1 MLSAAALL
9 VLTGLVGRA
18 PEVEDR
24 TAEPEAS
31 HEVEAAAGDGS
42 EAGAER
48 GEGEAV
54 APNGSEPS
62 EGAGP
67 DGDEPEGAGQDGGEP
82 SEGAEQGGDESEGV
96 GPDGGEPSEGAGLD
110 GGESEGAD
118 PDGDEPSEGE
128 DPDGGE
134 SEGED
139 LVGEEPGEGE
149 DPDDELDEDEDEDD
163 PWSPDP
169 ATAARLRGR
178 VLTFGERD
186 PLSDARLVF
195 PDGRPS
201 VLMELD
207 GSFSVMLPPGRHEF
221 LVRAPGFRDLE
232 AAVELQPRQD
242 LEIELRLESELDSDT
257 YRTVVKAER
266 QVAISSTT
274 LRDDEIHKMA
284 GSRGDPLRVV
294 NSLPGVGQLAG
305 FLPYVVVRGAA
316 PGNTGYYLD
325 GARVPILFHVAIG
338 PSVIHPYFIDAV
350 DFYPSGAP
358 VRLGRYTSGI
368 IEARTRP
375 ARRDRVHGD
384 VDVRLTDAGGLLE
397 IPFDRRKK
405 DPDCEEPSR
414 RERKSKGL
422 EGRQCERM
430 PAKGALT
437 VAGRYSYTAGILSLV
452 QSQARIAYWD
462 YQARLDHSLGPNL
475 DFTAFA
481 FGSYDDLGTKATR
494 DEQTG
499 EVLEPAQTFLRFQFH
514 RIDSR
519 LRQRMRGG
527 GQAVYAVVLGLD
539 QTGAGGEEGVGT
551 DEWRIAPRADFRVPI
566 SDALT
571 VGFGLDQEFQLFRLP
586 QLDQDMITEDIG
598 FLFSERTVSVTAGY
612 LELLWQKAG
621 FELRPGVR
629 TDFYVQTGRSPYLP
643 RARGVTYATGV
654 DPRLLMRERV
664 GNRLTLKQTLGIY
677 HQPPSFPIPIPGI
690 ESFGFERGLQRNTQG
705 SFGYELKL
713 FDERLLLQQDAYL
726 GRLSNLQDY
735 ELAAASEEEPLDEL
749 EDVINQVTGWAYGLE
764 TLLKLDPRLRT
775 FGWIAYTLSR
785 STRDFPVGGSA
796 NSNWDQRHIL
806 NLVLGYKI
814 SQKWY
819 FSGRMHYHTGRPWTA
834 PVGDQSQ
841 IDALRLNRNNA
852 RLPPFFQ
859 LDLRIERIWRW
870 PDWQLHA
877 VLDVANSTYSNE
889 VFLCTPP
896 TDEGTDVPAFQQM
909 RSSQALDAAAAG
921 GIARCTEQGFRYI
934 IPSFGLRARW

>member
-1 MLSAAALL
+1 MLCAALL
-9 VLTGLVGRA
+9 VLASLVGPEPDVEESMARTEPSTEPA
-18 PEVEDR
+18 PD
-24 TAEPEAS
+24 TAEP
-31 HEVEAAAGDGS
+31 
-42 EAGAER
+42 
-48 GEGEAV
+48 
-54 APNGSEPS
+54 SEPS
-62 EGAGP
+62 ET
-67 DGDEPEGAGQDGGEP
+67 EP
-82 SEGAEQGGDESEGV
+82 SET
-96 GPDGGEPSEGAGLD
+96 EPSET
-110 GGESEGAD
+110 EPTET
-118 PDGDEPSEGE
+118 EPSETE
-128 DPDGGE
+128 RA
-134 SEGED
+134 
-139 LVGEEPGEGE
+139 EPTEAE
-149 DPDDELDEDEDEDD
+149 PTEAETDDAEDD
-163 PWSPDP
+163 PWATDP

-178 VLTFGERD
+178 VLTFGERE
-186 PLSDARLVF
+186 PLGDARLVF
-195 PDGRPS
+195 LDGRPA
-201 VLMELD
+201 VLTEGD
-207 GSFSVMLPPGRHEF
+207 GTFSVMLPPGRHE
-221 LVRAPGFRDLE
+221 LIVRAPGRRDLT

-242 LEIELRLESELDSDT
+242 LEVELRLDSELDSDT
-257 YRTVVKAER
+257 YRTVVTAER
-266 QVAISSTT
+266 QVAVSSTT

-284 GSRGDPLRVV
+284 GSRGDPLRVI

-338 PSVIHPYFIDAV
+338 PSVIHPYFIDQV

-384 VDVRLTDAGGLLE
+384 VDIRLTDAGGLLE
-397 IPFDRRKK
+397 IPFDRRKV

-414 RERKSKGL
+414 RERKAKGL
-422 EGRQCERM
+422 KGRQCERQT
-430 PAKGALT
+430 ARGALT

-475 DFTAFA
+475 DFTSFA
-481 FGSYDDLGTKATR
+481 FGSYDDLGTKAVV

-499 EVLEPAQTFLRFQFH
+499 EEIEPAQTFLRFQFH
-514 RIDSR
+514 RIDNR
-519 LRQRMRGG
+519 LRQRLRGG
-527 GQAVYAVVLGLD
+527 GRAVYAVVLGLD
-539 QTGAGGEEGVGT
+539 QTGAGGTEGVGT
-551 DEWRIAPRADFRVPI
+551 DQWRVAPRADFQVPVNDTL
-566 SDALT
+566 S
-571 VGFGLDQEFQLFRLP
+571 VGFGFDQELQLFRLP
-586 QLDQDMITEDIG
+586 RVDPETITEDIG

-612 LELLWQKAG
+612 LELLWKKAG
-621 FELRPGVR
+621 LEVRPGIR
-629 TDFYVQTGRSPYLP
+629 TDFYVQSGRSPYLP
-643 RARGVTYATGV
+643 RAQGVTYATGV

-664 GNRLTLKQTLGIY
+664 GPKLVLKQTVGAY

-690 ESFGFERGLQRNTQG
+690 ESFGFERGLQRNIQG
-705 SFGYELKL
+705 SFGYELQL

-749 EDVINQVTGWAYGLE
+749 EDVISQVTGWAYGLE
-764 TLLKLDPRLRT
+764 TLVKLDPRLRT

-834 PVGDQSQ
+834 PVDGQSQ
-841 IDALRLNRNNA
+841 VDALRRNRNNA

-889 VFLCTPP
+889 VFLCTPAGE
-896 TDEGTDVPAFQQM
+896 EGNGLDDVPALQM
-909 RSSQALDAAAAG
+909 RQAELTARAAASR
-921 GIARCTEQGFRYI
+921 GIAQCTAQGFRYI
-934 IPSFGLRARW
+934 IPSVGLRARW